1 MAKTYKIALIPGDGT
16 GPEVVRE
23 GVKVLKAASTKFGFG
38 LDFIEYD
45 FGGKRYLRTGE
56 TLPDSAIEE
65 FRKFDAIYLGAIG
78 HPDVKPG
85 ILETGILLKIRF
97 ALDQYI
103 NLRPVKLYPNVE
115 TPLKDK
121 GPEHIDFVVIR
132 ENTGGIYTGHGG
144 ATRVGTGEEI
154 ATQLMVYDRR
164 TVDRCLRYAFELKK
178 RRNAQNPKYAVKPIT
193 LIHKRNVLTYCGDL
207 WYRAF
212 EEMGSKHYPEL
223 KRDYNHV
230 DAANMWFVK
239 NPEWFD
245 VAVTENLFGDI
256 ITDLGAMIQGGLG
269 VAAGGNINPEGVSM
283 FEPMGGSA
291 PKYAGQN
298 VINPMAAIGAAMMM
312 IDSLGEAKAAQAIEN
327 AMMATM
333 KKMKSQAAGRMGMS
347 TTEVGDMVSGMV

>member
-1 MAKTYKIALIPGDGT
+1 MSKSYNIAVIPGDGT
-16 GPEVVRE
+16 GPEVVAE
-23 GVKVLKAASTKFGFG
+23 GMKALNTAAAKFGFK
-38 LDFIEYD
+38 LNYTHYD
-45 FGGKRYLRTGE
+45 FGADRYLRTGE

-65 FRKFDAIYLGAIG
+65 FRKFDSMFLGAIG

-85 ILETGILLKIRF
+85 ILETGILLKTRF

-132 ENTGGIYTGHGG
+132 ENTGGIYTSMGG
-144 ATRVGTGEEI
+144 ATRVGTPDEI

-164 TVDRCLRYAFELKK
+164 TVDRCLKYAYELKRK
-178 RRNAQNPKYAVKPIT
+178 RNAKNPKYAEKPIT
-193 LIHKRNVLTYCGDL
+193 LIHKRNVLTHCGDL

-212 EEMGSKHYPEL
+212 EEMGAKEYHDL

-291 PKYAGQN
+291 PKYAGKN

-312 IDSLGEAKAAQAIEN
+312 LDTLGESDASQAIE
-327 AMMATM
+327 ASMIAAM
-333 KKMKSQAAGRMGMS
+333 KKMKSQAAGHMGFS
-347 TTEVGDMVSGMV
+347 TTEVGDMVAAGI